1 MDAQGVIN
9 IIFGGLMALVLLG
22 GGIFL
27 FARACD
33 EEWEIVIGAAI
44 GAVMTVSL
52 YGIYVIS
59 NLPNK

>member
-1 MDAQGVIN
+1 MDAQGILN
-9 IIFGGLMALVLLG
+9 LIFGGLMALMLLA

-33 EEWEIVIGAAI
+33 EEWGIVVGAAI

-59 NLPNK
+59 NLPK

>member
-9 IIFGGLMALVLLG
+9 VIFSSLMVLILIC

-59 NLPNK
+59 NLPK

>member
-1 MDAQGVIN
+1 MDAQGIIN
-9 IIFGGLMALVLLG
+9 VIFGGLMALILLC

-27 FARACD
+27 FSRACN
-33 EEWEIVIGAAI
+33 EEWEFVIGAAI

-52 YGIYVIS
+52 YGIYLIS

>member
-9 IIFGGLMALVLLG
+9 VIFGGLMALVLIAG
-22 GGIFL
+22 AIFL

-44 GAVMTVSL
+44 GAIMSVSL

-59 NLPNK
+59 NLPK

>member
-1 MDAQGVIN
+1 MDAQGIIN
-9 IIFGGLMALVLLG
+9 VIFGGLMALILLC

-27 FARACD
+27 FSRACN
-33 EEWEIVIGAAI
+33 EEWEFVIGAAI

>member
-1 MDAQGVIN
+1 MDAQGIIN
-9 IIFGGLMALVLLG
+9 VIFGGLMALTLLA

>member
-1 MDAQGVIN
+1 MDAQGVLN
-9 IIFGGLMALVLLG
+9 LIFGGLIALTLLA

-27 FARACD
+27 FSRACN

-59 NLPNK
+59 NLPN

>member
-1 MDAQGVIN
+1 MDAQGIIN
-9 IIFGGLMALVLLG
+9 VIFGGLMALILLC

-27 FARACD
+27 FSRACD
-33 EEWEIVIGAAI
+33 EEWEFVIGAAI